1 MTVPVTEP
9 SEPPLTVTLFVAPLL
24 VTVIVTVVADE
35 VAAPKIKVEGTV
47 KVAVAPCVI
56 FLPDVLASN
65 AQGVTVIAI
74 GATMPGIVEAVTLK
88 MHEP

>member
-1 MTVPVTEP
+1 MTVPDTEP
-9 SEPPLTVTLFVAPLL
+9 SEPPLTVKVFVAPLL

-35 VAAPKIKVEGTV
+35 VAVPKIKVAGTV
-47 KVAVAPCVI
+47 KVAVSPCVT